1 MIHISTDKF
10 QADYLT
16 KILFTKAHCLCHD
29 VNEITKSANHI
40 DVIMGFSTGEI
51 IWWEATSQR
60 YARLNKNV
68 RVSMTASNKKTIL
81 IIYI

>member
-1 MIHISTDKF
+1 M
-10 QADYLT
+10 T

-29 VNEITKSANHI
+29 VNQVTKSANHI

-68 RVSMTASNKKTIL
+68 SEVKIASKGLELTATGRDKRDARVPD
-81 IIYI
+81 

>member
-1 MIHISTDKF
+1 M
-10 QADYLT
+10 
-16 KILFTKAHCLCHD
+16 LFTKAHCLCHD
-29 VNEITKSANHI
+29 VNQITKGPSHI

-68 RVSMTASNKKTIL
+68 GFPGRVLTQIQADGNRAS
-81 IIYI
+81 